1 MKEISLNGTL
11 VNDCATFLKELQ
23 VDSIDSRT
31 HKIVRSISEKIKSNQ
46 LVITKADKG
55 QSIVIQNKIDYNK
68 KVDQYL
74 SSSGATN
81 DSSYDFKGYVASV
94 RKAINASGHVLKTK
108 TKKKAVL
115 EPNPILPRLYGLI
128 KVHKAGQP
136 IRPVVSFLSI
146 PTYKL

>member
-1 MKEISLNGTL
+1 MQLLEKGVKHSLKPLHKTKTINSLIIDLETKISLNDTL

-23 VDSIDSRT
+23 VDSIDPGT
-31 HKIVRSISEKIKSNQ
+31 HKIVWSISEKIKSNQ
-46 LVITKADKG
+46 LVIAKADKD

-94 RKAINASGHVLKTK
+94 RKAINASDHALKIETK
-108 TKKKAVL
+108 
-115 EPNPILPRLYGLI
+115 
-128 KVHKAGQP
+128 
-136 IRPVVSFLSI
+136 
-146 PTYKL
+146 